1 MTSTTSTFIPS
12 EAVVAP
18 STDAPLGLLPVLVI
32 DELVQHITP
41 PTIDELFPDNLKPST
56 GVIAAGE
63 TLQTIGLPGPGAA
76 LQAAGQTMRAFGY
89 DEAEEDS
96 ITGAGQTMDTD
107 ADDDLG
113 AFFTIGS
120 LVAAGIAFFKG
131 TAVPA
136 VVAGTKIAA
145 AAAVAYGT
153 EKAIEAATSDIDSDE
168 SLAQPWIPEV
178 GVDALA

>member
-76 LQAAGQTMRAFGY
+76 LQAAGQVMRSFGF
-89 DEAEEDS
+89 DEAEADGLTGTGPTMPAFDQDEPLKWS
-96 ITGAGQTMDTD
+96 EAMKEVGGVYGAVGGIAGATGAGAPVGAALGAAGGFLYLGGTI
-107 ADDDLG
+107 LG
-113 AFFTIGS
+113 AFG
-120 LVAAGIAFFKG
+120 LDVD
-131 TAVPA
+131 
-136 VVAGTKIAA
+136 
-145 AAAVAYGT
+145 
-153 EKAIEAATSDIDSDE
+153 EAEPT
-168 SLAQPWIPEV
+168 IPEV

>member
-76 LQAAGQTMRAFGY
+76 LQAAGQTMRAFGF
-89 DEAEEDS
+89 DEAEADGLTGTGPMMPAFDKDEDPS
-96 ITGAGQTMDTD
+96 LSEQFKANGSLAGAAGAIMGVTP
-107 ADDDLG
+107 AAPAAPIVAAYGGVLYGVGIILG
-113 AFFTIGS
+113 AFG
-120 LVAAGIAFFKG
+120 LDV
-131 TAVPA
+131 
-136 VVAGTKIAA
+136 
-145 AAAVAYGT
+145 
-153 EKAIEAATSDIDSDE
+153 DE
-168 SLAQPWIPEV
+168 SEPTIPEV